1 MLRCVRGIE
10 YLDDVLFFHSEG
22 NGYECDCPIEI
33 FWVELA
39 VVAVAAVV
47 LVCHVIC

>member
-1 MLRCVRGIE
+1 MLRCVWGIV

-22 NGYECDCPIEI
+22 NDYECDCQFEI

-39 VVAVAAVV
+39 VVAVAAVE